1 MAEAKAPS
9 GAALEG
15 DRGYLLVQDKAGE
28 VRNGIALSAV
38 AVGVLAVSAAAIF
51 IRLAEAPA
59 LAVAFWRNALGAL
72 VLVPFALY
80 WRETFPRGRVLRVG
94 IASGMALG
102 VHFGFWISS
111 LDYTSVAASVVL
123 VCTQPVFVAILAY
136 LIFGERTSLL
146 SFFGIL
152 ISLAGTAVI
161 ASDGSVGSA
170 TSLGNALALFGAIAI
185 AVYVLIGR
193 SLRTTGVG
201 VLPYSIVVYASA
213 AVTLAPAALFGGAP
227 LWGYPAETWFWLWTV
242 TLGPQILGHTVF
254 NWALRYVQASII
266 SGTIL
271 AEPVVSALLAWLIL
285 SEKPGLATL
294 LGGAVVLL
302 GLFLLL
308 RGYRAPR
315 EGSAPPAEPAG
326 KQPPPPVP

>member
-1 MAEAKAPS
+1 MVQGKAQS
-9 GAALEG
+9 GLT
-15 DRGYLLVQDKAGE
+15 
-28 VRNGIALSAV
+28 LSAV

-59 LAVAFWRNALGAL
+59 LAVAIWRNALGAL
-72 VLVPFALY
+72 VLLPVALY
-80 WRETFPRGRVLRVG
+80 RRDTFPQGRVLRIGV
-94 IASGMALG
+94 ASGVALG
-102 VHFGFWISS
+102 AHFGFWISS

-136 LIFGERTSLL
+136 LVFGERTSPL

-152 ISLAGTAVI
+152 VALAGTVVI

-170 TSLGNALALFGAIAI
+170 TFFGNALAVIGAVAV

-193 SLRTTGVG
+193 SLRTTGVS

-213 AVTLAPAALFGGAP
+213 ATTLVPAALYGGVP
-227 LWGYPAETWFWLWTV
+227 LWGYSGETWFWLWAV
-242 TLGPQILGHTVF
+242 TLGPQILGHTVL
-254 NWALRYVQASII
+254 NWALRYVEASLI

-285 SEKPGLATL
+285 SERPGLATL
-294 LGGAVVLL
+294 LGGAVVLA

-308 RGYRAPR
+308 RGYRASHER
-315 EGSAPPAEPAG
+315 SKLPAEPVA
-326 KQPPPPVP
+326 

>member
-1 MAEAKAPS
+1 MAEAQAAP
-9 GAALEG
+9 GAVLKG
-15 DRGYLLVQDKAGE
+15 DRGDSLVQGKAQS
-28 VRNGIALSAV
+28 GIALSAV

-59 LAVAFWRNALGAL
+59 LAVAIWRNALGAL
-72 VLVPFALY
+72 VLLPIALY
-80 WRETFPRGRVLRVG
+80 RRDTFPRGRILRIGV
-94 IASGMALG
+94 ASGVALG
-102 VHFGFWISS
+102 THFGFWISS

-136 LIFGERTSLL
+136 LLFRERTSPL

-152 ISLAGTAVI
+152 VALAGTAVI
-161 ASDGSVGSA
+161 ASDKAVGSA
-170 TSLGNALALFGAIAI
+170 TFFGNTLAVIGAVSI

-213 AVTLAPAALFGGAP
+213 AATLVPAALYGGVP
-227 LWGYPAETWFWLWTV
+227 LWGYPGETWFWLWVV
-242 TLGPQILGHTVF
+242 TLGPQILGHTVL
-254 NWALRYVQASII
+254 NWALRYIKASII

-285 SEKPGLATL
+285 SERPGLATL
-294 LGGAVVLL
+294 LGGAVVLA

-308 RGYRAPR
+308 RGYRPPR
-315 EGSAPPAEPAG
+315 EKSTLPVEPVA
-326 KQPPPPVP
+326 

>member
-1 MAEAKAPS
+1 M
-9 GAALEG
+9 
-15 DRGYLLVQDKAGE
+15 VQDKAQS
-28 VRNGIALSAV
+28 GIALPAV

-59 LAVAFWRNALGAL
+59 LAVAFWRCALGVVVLLPPAL
-72 VLVPFALY
+72 AG
-80 WRETFPRGRVLRVG
+80 RERFPRGRALRVLV
-94 IASGMALG
+94 ASGAALG
-102 VHFGFWISS
+102 AHFGFWIAS

-123 VCTQPVFVAILAY
+123 VSTTPVFVAILAY
-136 LIFGERTSLL
+136 LLLGERTSRL

-152 ISLAGTAVI
+152 VALAGTAAI
-161 ASDGSVGSA
+161 ASDASAGSVA
-170 TSLGNALALFGAIAI
+170 LLGNVLAIGGALTF

-193 SLRTTGVG
+193 SQRTTVSIG
-201 VLPYSIVVYASA
+201 VLPYSIVVYSA
-213 AVTLAPAALFGGAP
+213 AALTLLPVALLSGAE
-227 LWGYPAETWFWLWTV
+227 LWGYSRETWLWLWAIA
-242 TLGPQILGHTVF
+242 LGPQILGHTVL
-254 NWALRYVQASII
+254 NWALRYVEASVI

-285 SEKPGLATL
+285 AEKPGLATL

-315 EGSAPPAEPAG
+315 EKST
-326 KQPPPPVP
+326 PVVG

>member
-1 MAEAKAPS
+1 
-9 GAALEG
+9 
-15 DRGYLLVQDKAGE
+15 LVQDEARKGE
-28 VRNGIALSAV
+28 AESRVALPAV

-51 IRLAEAPA
+51 IRLADAPA
-59 LAVAFWRNALGAL
+59 LAVAFWRNALGVL
-72 VLVPFALY
+72 VLLPLALC
-80 WRETFPRGRVLRVG
+80 WREAFPRGRTLFYGV
-94 IASGMALG
+94 ASGAALG
-102 VHFGFWISS
+102 AHFGFWISS

-136 LIFGERTSLL
+136 LVFGERTSPL
-146 SFFGIL
+146 SFLGIL
-152 ISLAGTAVI
+152 VAIAGTAVI

-170 TSLGNALALFGAIAI
+170 TFFGNALALIGAVMV

-213 AVTLAPAALFGGAP
+213 SATLAPAALYAGAP
-227 LWGYPAETWFWLWTV
+227 LWGYSGETWFWLFAI

-254 NWALRYVQASII
+254 NWALKYVDASII

-271 AEPVVSALLAWLIL
+271 AEPVVSALLAWLVL

-308 RGYRAPR
+308 RGYRTPR
-315 EGSAPPAEPAG
+315 EKST
-326 KQPPPPVP
+326 PPVEPVA